1 MPAIFENNMK
11 KKYSADDINA
21 QMYDIVRESVSFE
34 LGRFMNKYL
43 SNITDIFF
51 AALVSNDAKWGSTAA
66 KYSKPLAKQMEK
78 VVDFLKDI
86 C

>member
-1 MPAIFENNMK
+1 
-11 KKYSADDINA
+11 SVDDINA

-78 VVDFLKDI
+78 VVESILENEAKLG
-86 C
+86 